1 VLTRLREQ
9 PAKVIAEQTKCL
21 ILDLFQTP
29 LQFQPLL
36 EHCCVGISSTIAW
49 GDESPKKAKET
60 VTRSDEL
67 LEGISP
73 GSIE

>member
-9 PAKVIAEQTKCL
+9 PAEVIAEQTKRL

-29 LQFQPLL
+29 LL
-36 EHCCVGISSTIAW
+36 EHCCAGISSTIAW
-49 GDESPKKAKET
+49 GDESPEKAKET

>member
-1 VLTRLREQ
+1 MLTRLREQ
-9 PAKVIAEQTKCL
+9 PAKVIAEQTKRL
-21 ILDLFQTP
+21 ILDLFQIP

-36 EHCCVGISSTIAW
+36 EHCCAGISPTMAW
-49 GDESPKKAKET
+49 GDESPEKAKVT
-60 VTRSDEL
+60 VTRSDEM